1 MTATHYHQVEIAKL
15 LVDVEADVNK
25 QDNIQGKTEIL
36 AYILENSTLNQEIYN
51 PIWRR
56 CCYPAAEKGHLET
69 VKLLIEDGKVEI
81 NHQNNS
87 GYTALIEAVALRDG
101 SKVYQDIAAELLKV
115 GVNKSLRDYS
125 GRTAEDYA
133 KQSA

>member
-1 MTATHYHQVEIAKL
+1 MTATHHHQVEIAKL

-36 AYILENSTLNQEIYN
+36 AYILENSTLNQESYN
-51 PIWRR
+51 PIWRK

-115 GVNKSLRDYS
+115 GVTKSLRDYS

>member
-1 MTATHYHQVEIAKL
+1 MTINVEKAKL

-25 QDNIQGKTEIL
+25 QDNIQGKTDIL

-51 PIWRR
+51 PIWRK
-56 CCYPAAEKGHLET
+56 CCYPAAEKGHLEN

-87 GYTALIEAVALRDG
+87 GYTVLIEAVALRDG
-101 SKVYQDIAAELLKV
+101 SKVYQDIVAELLKARAD
-115 GVNKSLRDYS
+115 KSLRDYS